1 MVIAAL
7 GCRETWLLLCN
18 RCFDADGWLLMII
31 QPLFWIS
38 INTWAWSMFKAG
50 SRQSKHS
57 SYAWIS
63 PTLKIQACL
72 LWVTTCDHIIRFFTW
87 WTLKAMCAIHWCLS
101 SPPRSS
107 LPHLQFFNALLFA
120 SPWILVPSWSLMMFG
135 HSKIVL
141 LNHLKPK
148 PYWKIAKFREMDLLK
163 DIFKILPLFTD
174 FSFETPFQCGWA
186 SKSKAGPN
194 RSNSISSDATAVK
207 LSDLVRFVETVAA
220 NFCWNFSERKVVARV
235 LFAKFAS
242 PSFRLT
248 RFEVNLFQCFSW

>member
-101 SPPRSS
+101 SPPPLIAPPSS
-107 LPHLQFFNALLFA
+107 ILQCTSYRVTLNPCSFLISNDVWPQQNCTLE
-120 SPWILVPSWSLMMFG
+120 PS
-135 HSKIVL
+135 KTKTI
-141 LNHLKPK
+141 
-148 PYWKIAKFREMDLLK
+148 LK
-163 DIFKILPLFTD
+163 DCKISGD
-174 FSFETPFQCGWA
+174 G
-186 SKSKAGPN
+186 
-194 RSNSISSDATAVK
+194 
-207 LSDLVRFVETVAA
+207 
-220 NFCWNFSERKVVARV
+220 
-235 LFAKFAS
+235 
-242 PSFRLT
+242 
-248 RFEVNLFQCFSW
+248 

>member
-72 LWVTTCDHIIRFFTW
+72 IGSAYCESQLVTTSLGFFMMNLESYVCNPLMPIIPPP
-87 WTLKAMCAIHWCLS
+87 LIAPPS
-101 SPPRSS
+101 SI
-107 LPHLQFFNALLFA
+107 LQC
-120 SPWILVPSWSLMMFG
+120 
-135 HSKIVL
+135 
-141 LNHLKPK
+141 
-148 PYWKIAKFREMDLLK
+148 
-163 DIFKILPLFTD
+163 T
-174 FSFETPFQCGWA
+174 
-186 SKSKAGPN
+186 
-194 RSNSISSDATAVK
+194 
-207 LSDLVRFVETVAA
+207 
-220 NFCWNFSERKVVARV
+220 
-235 LFAKFAS
+235 
-242 PSFRLT
+242 SFRVTLNPCSFLISNDVWPQQNCT
-248 RFEVNLFQCFSW
+248 LEPSKTKTILMDCKISGDGFT

>member
-1 MVIAAL
+1 
-7 GCRETWLLLCN
+7 
-18 RCFDADGWLLMII
+18 MII
-31 QPLFWIS
+31 QPLFWIY
-38 INTWAWSMFKAG
+38 INNWAWSMFKAG

-148 PYWKIAKFREMDLLK
+148 PYWWIAKFREMDLLK
-163 DIFKILPLFTD
+163 NIFKILPLFTD

-207 LSDLVRFVETVAA
+207 LSDLVGLKLWQQTFAET
-220 NFCWNFSERKVVARV
+220 SQRGK
-235 LFAKFAS
+235 LS
-242 PSFRLT
+242 PGFFLQ
-248 RFEVNLFQCFSW
+248 NLHLRPFGSPGLKWICSNEFHGKQFQKTI